1 MYIISLKFSNNKS
14 SAGQHI
20 QAHKDW
26 VEQGF
31 NDAIF
36 LVSGSLQPN
45 LGGGIIAHNC
55 TLDEITTRV
64 NADPFVANDV
74 VTAEIL
80 ELSPVKA
87 SKPLEFLLA

>member
-14 SAGQHI
+14 SARQHI

-31 NDAIF
+31 NDDIF
-36 LVSGSLQPN
+36 LISGSLQPN

>member
-1 MYIISLKFSNNKS
+1 
-14 SAGQHI
+14 
-20 QAHKDW
+20 
-26 VEQGF
+26 QGF
-31 NDAIF
+31 NDDIF
-36 LVSGSLQPN
+36 LISGSLQPN